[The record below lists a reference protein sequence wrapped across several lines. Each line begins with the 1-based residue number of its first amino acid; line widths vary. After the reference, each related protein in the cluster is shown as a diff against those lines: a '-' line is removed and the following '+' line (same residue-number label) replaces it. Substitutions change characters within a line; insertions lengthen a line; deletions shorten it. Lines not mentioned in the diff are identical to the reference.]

1 MNVLSRWFKRTF
13 SDPEIVILT
22 GLLVGLFAII
32 IFLGKPLA
40 PFLASVVVA
49 YLLESVVKRLES
61 LGIRRIWAVLLVF
74 AGFIA
79 LLTVLLIL
87 VVPTLSQQITQ
98 LVQRLPDY
106 LDKSLQFIQALPQ
119 KYPKLI
125 SEEQA
130 QTLVTRITT
139 ELTSLGQSLLKHL
152 LSSFAGI
159 FSILIFFVLMPI
171 LVFFLLKDKA
181 VILGWVRRFL
191 PKDSRLTLAIWRE
204 VDTQIGNY
212 VRGKVLEIIIV
223 GLVSYIVFAS
233 FGLQYA
239 ILLAT
244 LTGFSV
250 LVPYIGAAVV
260 TIPIA
265 VVAFFQFGW
274 SDKFLWL
281 MAIYGLIQLLDGN
294 VLVPFLFSEVNNLH
308 PVAIILAVLFF
319 GGIWGFWGVFFAIPL
334 ATLVNAILNAWPKGH
349 AQKQPAR
356 QQAPSPNETEA
367 EASQNRAQ
375 K

>member
-22 GLLVGLFAII
+22 GLLAGLFAVI

-79 LLTVLLIL
+79 LLTALMIL

-106 LDKSLQFIQALPQ
+106 LDKSLQFVQALPQ

-125 SEEQA
+125 NEEQA
-130 QTLVTRITT
+130 QTLVSRITT
-139 ELTSLGQSLLKHL
+139 ELTSLGQNLLRHL

-159 FSILIFFVLMPI
+159 FSILVFFVLMPI
-171 LVFFLLKDKA
+171 LVFFLLKDKH

-212 VRGKVLEIIIV
+212 VRGKVLEIIVV

-349 AQKQPAR
+349 AQKNPPPR
-356 QQAPSPNETEA
+356 EDRHTEA
-367 EASQNRAQ
+367 KSKA
-375 K
+375 

>member
-13 SDPEIVILT
+13 SDPEVVILT
-22 GLLVGLFAII
+22 GLLVGLFAVI

-139 ELTSLGQSLLKHL
+139 ELTSLGQSLLKHV

-274 SDKFLWL
+274 SDTFLWL

-349 AQKQPAR
+349 AQKQPSR
-356 QQAPSPNETEA
+356 QQAHLPKETEA
-367 EASQNRAQ
+367 EASQNRAR

>member
-13 SDPEIVILT
+13 SNPEIVILT
-22 GLLVGLFAII
+22 GLLAGLFAII
-32 IFLGKPLA
+32 IFFGKPLA
-40 PFLASVVVA
+40 PFLASIVVA
-49 YLLESVVKRLES
+49 YLLESLVKRLES
-61 LGIRRIWAVLLVF
+61 MGIRRIWAVLLVF
-74 AGFIA
+74 IGFIS

-106 LDKSLQFIQALPQ
+106 LDKSLQFIQALPE

-125 SEEQA
+125 NEEQA
-130 QTLVTRITT
+130 QTLVSRLTT
-139 ELTSLGQSLLKHL
+139 ELTSLGQNLLKHI

-159 FSILIFFVLMPI
+159 FSILVFFVLMPI
-171 LVFFLLKDKA
+171 LVFFLLKDKEQ
-181 VILGWVRRFL
+181 ILAWIRRFL

-223 GLVSYIVFAS
+223 GLVSYIVFAA

-281 MAIYGLIQLLDGN
+281 MAVYGLIQLLDGN

-334 ATLVNAILNAWPKGH
+334 ATLVNAILNAWPKGKT
-349 AQKQPAR
+349 Q
-356 QQAPSPNETEA
+356 
-367 EASQNRAQ
+367 
-375 K
+375 

>member
-1 MNVLSRWFKRTF
+1 MNVLSRWFKKTF

-22 GLLVGLFAII
+22 GLLVGLFAVI

-49 YLLESVVKRLES
+49 YLLESVVKRLEA
-61 LGIRRIWAVLLVF
+61 LGLRRLWAVTLVF
-74 AGFIA
+74 TGFVAILIA
-79 LLTVLLIL
+79 LMLV
-87 VVPTLSQQITQ
+87 VVPTLSTQITQ

-125 SEEQA
+125 NEEQA
-130 QTLVTRITT
+130 QTLISRITT
-139 ELTSLGQSLLKHL
+139 ELTSIGQGLLKHL

-171 LVFFLLKDKA
+171 LVFFLLKDKET
-181 VILGWVRRFL
+181 ILSWVRRFL
-191 PKDSRLTLAIWRE
+191 PRDSRLTLSIWKE

-334 ATLVNAILNAWPKGH
+334 ATLVNAILNAWPKGLPEKNKRPRRRKRPP
-349 AQKQPAR
+349 AKPVPKQVPPA
-356 QQAPSPNETEA
+356 
-367 EASQNRAQ
+367 
-375 K
+375 

>member
-1 MNVLSRWFKRTF
+1 MNVISSWFKRTF
-13 SDPEIVILT
+13 SNPEVVILT
-22 GLLVGLFAII
+22 GMLVGLFAVI
-32 IFLGKPLA
+32 IFLGKSLA
-40 PFLASVVVA
+40 PFFASVVVA

-61 LGIRRIWAVLLVF
+61 LGARRIVVVWLVFFAFMAVL
-74 AGFIA
+74 AA
-79 LLTVLLIL
+79 LLIL
-87 VVPTLSQQITQ
+87 VVPTLSTQITQ

-119 KYPKLI
+119 KYPRLI
-125 SEEQA
+125 NDEQA
-130 QTLVTRITT
+130 QTLVARITT
-139 ELTSLGQSLLKHL
+139 ELTSLGQGMLKHV

-171 LVFFLLKDKA
+171 LVFFLLKDKNT
-181 VILGWVRRFL
+181 ILGWVKRFL
-191 PKDSRLTLAIWRE
+191 PKDSRLSLAIWRE
-204 VDTQIGNY
+204 VDAQIGNY
-212 VRGKVLEIIIV
+212 VRGKVLEILIV
-223 GLVSYIVFAS
+223 GLVSYVAFAF

-260 TIPIA
+260 TLPIA

-274 SDKFLWL
+274 SDTFIWL
-281 MAIYGLIQLLDGN
+281 MVIYGVIQLLDGN

-349 AQKQPAR
+349 HG
-356 QQAPSPNETEA
+356 QAAPETGGLT
-367 EASQNRAQ
+367 S
-375 K
+375 

>member
-1 MNVLSRWFKRTF
+1 MNVLSRWFKKTF

-22 GLLVGLFAII
+22 GLLVGLFAVI

-49 YLLESVVKRLES
+49 YLLESVVKRLEA
-61 LGIRRIWAVLLVF
+61 LGLRRLWAVTLVF
-74 AGFIA
+74 AGFVAILIA
-79 LLTVLLIL
+79 LMLV
-87 VVPTLSQQITQ
+87 VVPTLSTQITQ

-119 KYPKLI
+119 KYPRLI
-125 SEEQA
+125 NEEQA
-130 QTLVTRITT
+130 QTLISRITT
-139 ELTSLGQSLLKHL
+139 ELTSIGQGLLKHL

-171 LVFFLLKDKA
+171 LVFFLLKDKET
-181 VILGWVRRFL
+181 ILSWVRRFL
-191 PKDSRLTLAIWRE
+191 PRDSRLTLSIWKE

-334 ATLVNAILNAWPKGH
+334 ATLVNAILNAWPKSLPEKNKRPRRRKRLP
-349 AQKQPAR
+349 AKPVPKQVPPA
-356 QQAPSPNETEA
+356 
-367 EASQNRAQ
+367 
-375 K
+375 